1 MSLERNII
9 VEDNF
14 DFWKELNDDEDN
26 NKIIYKNLCELT
38 REPLTENYITL
49 PCGHKFNYK
58 PLCIEICTLKDPKNV
73 KSMTRYLGS
82 RRICCPYCRQV
93 FNKLLPIIPTIDVG
107 LSLPKYVAST
117 TNCIEHKKCMYIY
130 KSGSKKGTMCSCN
143 GFDCNGTSLCMKH
156 WKAAEKKKA
165 KKPTNHKSKKRY
177 TKNDLTGKAL
187 ELFNKYKVNE
197 LKSLLKNKKALVGG
211 NKATL
216 AERLSKLNI

>member
-14 DFWKELNDDEDN
+14 DFWKELNDDGD
-26 NKIIYKNLCELT
+26 NKIVCENLCELT

-93 FNKLLPIIPTIDVG
+93 FNKL
-107 LSLPKYVAST
+107 YQ
-117 TNCIEHKKCMYIY
+117 
-130 KSGSKKGTMCSCN
+130 
-143 GFDCNGTSLCMKH
+143 
-156 WKAAEKKKA
+156 
-165 KKPTNHKSKKRY
+165 
-177 TKNDLTGKAL
+177 
-187 ELFNKYKVNE
+187 
-197 LKSLLKNKKALVGG
+197 
-211 NKATL
+211 
-216 AERLSKLNI
+216 